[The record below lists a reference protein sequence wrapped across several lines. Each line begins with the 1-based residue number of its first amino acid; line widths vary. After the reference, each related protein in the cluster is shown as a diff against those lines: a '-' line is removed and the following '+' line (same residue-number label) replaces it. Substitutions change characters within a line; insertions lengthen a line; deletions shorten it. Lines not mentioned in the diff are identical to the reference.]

1 MGGRC
6 PDLFAEGGIRGSS
19 QQIDGIVSGD
29 LINKRDPLILW
40 VLFGKP
46 DRGGRY
52 GGIGRPFLFP
62 YPFDILRWRVE
73 PGPGPQGVCQIP
85 DQFLVAVALASPR
98 PARPRGA
105 CPIGGPFCTKS

>member
-46 DRGGRY
+46 DRGGRS
-52 GGIGRPFLFP
+52 GVICRLFFFP
-62 YPFDILRWRVE
+62 CPIEILRGRGGS
-73 PGPGPQGVCQIP
+73 GPGRKSAFKMPVL
-85 DQFLVAVALASPR
+85 FLGRFLLLSEDR
-98 PARPRGA
+98 A
-105 CPIGGPFCTKS
+105 CF